1 MYGIDQYYIIL
12 VLPALIL
19 SIFAQFKVK
28 STFNKYSRVRNTS
41 GMTGADVA
49 RLILDRNGL
58 SDVRIERVA
67 GELTDIMIPEQ
78 E

>member
-41 GMTGADVA
+41 GMTGAMWQD
-49 RLILDRNGL
+49 
-58 SDVRIERVA
+58 
-67 GELTDIMIPEQ
+67 
-78 E
+78 

>member
-28 STFNKYSRVRNTS
+28 STFNNTAVS
-41 GMTGADVA
+41 EIQAV
-49 RLILDRNGL
+49 
-58 SDVRIERVA
+58 
-67 GELTDIMIPEQ
+67 
-78 E
+78 

>member
-19 SIFAQFKVK
+19 SIL
-28 STFNKYSRVRNTS
+28 NTS

-67 GELTDIMIPEQ
+67 GELTDHYDPRTRVITHF
-78 E
+78 

>member
-1 MYGIDQYYIIL
+1 
-12 VLPALIL
+12 
-19 SIFAQFKVK
+19 
-28 STFNKYSRVRNTS
+28 
-41 GMTGADVA
+41 VA

-67 GELTDIMIPEQ
+67 GELTDHYDPEQ

>member
-28 STFNKYSRVRNTS
+28 STFNKYSRVRIQ
-41 GMTGADVA
+41 AV
-49 RLILDRNGL
+49 
-58 SDVRIERVA
+58 
-67 GELTDIMIPEQ
+67 
-78 E
+78 